1 MFALLMFLIL
11 PGGGDKMDDLVVS
24 VVPDVDLVHLL
35 ALQDPLP
42 ARPGQKFKESILKQ
56 SNSFLIEF
64 LKRTQYIYGFKT
76 FRRQW
81 RLQGGGG
88 KRAPPPLAFS

>member
-1 MFALLMFLIL
+1 MFLIL

-56 SNSFLIEF
+56 WNSFLIEF
-64 LKRTQYIYGFKT
+64 LKRTQFMVS
-76 FRRQW
+76 
-81 RLQGGGG
+81 RLSVDSGGYRGEG
-88 KRAPPPLAFS
+88 ASGRHPP